1 MNYEDKQEERREYMR
16 AKATRLDSE
25 AGSRMNRATTL
36 AGVMN
41 GQPILIGHHSEKR
54 HRRDI
59 DRVDRDFQ
67 KASEAS
73 NEATELRRKA
83 DAVGTGGISSDDEN
97 AVGKLITRIEKKERD
112 RDRMKAINTLYR
124 KQDADG
130 LTSHGLTLE
139 RLNAKLADAYSWEK
153 QPFPKWEVSNLG
165 ATIRAD
171 KKRLV
176 VLEAQN
182 ARADEC
188 SSVELAAGV
197 SDGVAFKITEDRD
210 QNRVIVDLESKPS
223 RRALDLLRSHGF
235 RYSPSRVAH
244 VRKIS
249 NSAIWAADTLARK
262 LKEVQS

>member
-1 MNYEDKQEERREYMR
+1 MNYEDKQEERRDYMR

-25 AGSRMNRATTL
+25 ADSRMNRASAL

-59 DRVDRDFQ
+59 DRMDRDFQ
-67 KASEAS
+67 KASEAT
-73 NEATELRRKA
+73 NEAAELRRKA
-83 DAVGTGGISSDDEN
+83 DAVGTGGISSDDAN
-97 AVGKLITRIEKKERD
+97 AIDKIIARIEKKEHD
-112 RDRMKAINTLYR
+112 RFRMKMINALYR
-124 KQDADG
+124 KRDADG
-130 LTSHGLTLE
+130 LTSYGFTLE
-139 RLNAKLADAYSWEK
+139 RLDVKLADAYSWEK
-153 QPFPKWEVSNLG
+153 QPFPKWQVSNLG

-176 VLEAQN
+176 VLEAQS

-188 SSVELAAGV
+188 SQVEIAAGV
-197 SDGVAFKITEDRD
+197 SGGVAFKVTEDRD
-210 QNRVIVDLESKPS
+210 ENRIIFNFDSKPS
-223 RRALDLLRSHGF
+223 RRALDLLKAHGW

-249 NSAIWAADTLARK
+249 PNAIAYASVVAKALTEEA
-262 LKEVQS
+262 